1 MEKRCDVVCLYIFFY
16 NNNFLKEIYYK
27 CYSVFLFGKIWYKIF
42 YLIVLYKIVINF
54 VSEFLLL

>member
-27 CYSVFLFGKIWYKIF
+27 CYSVFLFGKIWLFCIRLWLILLVSF
-42 YLIVLYKIVINF
+42 YYCKEDNVF
-54 VSEFLLL
+54 

>member
-27 CYSVFLFGKIWYKIF
+27 YYSVFLFGKI
-42 YLIVLYKIVINF
+42 
-54 VSEFLLL
+54 